1 MKKDPTL
8 DLLLAH
14 YRLQVAER
22 SKVFARLPA
31 AERKR
36 RIEANAGPKVKC
48 LKCKHTIRSMY
59 RHDYQKCLCGNLF
72 VDGGSSYL
80 RMGAPEGTYKVYPKK
95 K

>member
-1 MKKDPTL
+1 MNE
-8 DLLLAH
+8 DLLKTILALH
-14 YRLQVAER
+14 RQQVTEAR
-22 SKVFARLPA
+22 AVFKRLPA

-59 RHDYQKCLCGNLF
+59 RHDYQKCICGNLF
-72 VDGGSSYL
+72 VDGGSEYL
-80 RMGAPEGTYKVYPKK
+80 RMGAEPGTYKIYPKK

>member
-1 MKKDPTL
+1 MND
-8 DLLLAH
+8 DLLNTILALH
-14 YRLQVAER
+14 RQQVAEAR
-22 SKVFARLPA
+22 AAFKRLPA

-36 RIEANAGPKVKC
+36 RIEANAGPRVKC

-59 RHDYQKCLCGNLF
+59 RHDYQKCICGNLF

-80 RMGAPEGTYKVYPKK
+80 RMGAEPGTYKIYPKK